1 MRHAFRF
8 WPSIVLALALPFA
21 GYSQGAVS
29 INDTTFYLIS
39 EAQARTVILLD
50 ADATALERENAL
62 LRQRLAVKDSII
74 DARSGQVGHY
84 AAIDTAQVGIIESR
98 GERIEQGKRERRRAK
113 ARQVWADI
121 KGAWREVTIA
131 VSAAGA
137 GYAVGHFSTR

>member
-1 MRHAFRF
+1 M
-8 WPSIVLALALPFA
+8 LALAVNSVA
-21 GYSQGAVS
+21 YSQGAVS
-29 INDTTFYLIS
+29 INDTTFYLIT
-39 EAQARTVILLD
+39 EGQARTVILLD

-74 DARSGQVGHY
+74 EARSGQVGHY

-98 GERIEQGKRERRRAK
+98 GERIEQTKRQRRREK
-113 ARQVWADI
+113 ARKVWADI
-121 KGAWREVTIA
+121 KGAWREITIA

>member
-1 MRHAFRF
+1 
-8 WPSIVLALALPFA
+8 VLALALPFA

-98 GERIEQGKRERRRAK
+98 GERIELSKRQKRREK
-113 ARQVWADI
+113 ARKVWADI
-121 KGAWREVTIA
+121 KGAWREITIA

>member
-1 MRHAFRF
+1 M
-8 WPSIVLALALPFA
+8 LALALPFA

-98 GERIEQGKRERRRAK
+98 GERIELSKRQKRREK
-113 ARQVWADI
+113 ARKVWADI
-121 KGAWREVTIA
+121 KGAWREITIA

>member
-1 MRHAFRF
+1 M
-8 WPSIVLALALPFA
+8 LALALPSVA
-21 GYSQGAVS
+21 YSQDAVS

-74 DARSGQVGHY
+74 EARSGQVGHY

-98 GERIEQGKRERRRAK
+98 GERIEQTKRQQRRAK
-113 ARQVWADI
+113 ARKVWADI
-121 KGAWREVTIA
+121 KGAWREITIA

-137 GYAVGHFSTR
+137 GYAVGYVSTR

>member
-1 MRHAFRF
+1 
-8 WPSIVLALALPFA
+8 LPFA

>member
-1 MRHAFRF
+1 VA
-8 WPSIVLALALPFA
+8 
-21 GYSQGAVS
+21 YSQGAVS
-29 INDTTFYLIS
+29 INDTTFYLIT
-39 EAQARTVILLD
+39 EGQARTVILLD

-74 DARSGQVGHY
+74 EARSGQVGHY

-98 GERIEQGKRERRRAK
+98 GERIELSKRQKRREK
-113 ARQVWADI
+113 ARKVWADI
-121 KGAWREVTIA
+121 KGAWREITIA

>member
-1 MRHAFRF
+1 
-8 WPSIVLALALPFA
+8 VLALAVNSVA
-21 GYSQGAVS
+21 YSQGAVS
-29 INDTTFYLIS
+29 INDTTFYLIT
-39 EAQARTVILLD
+39 EGQARTVILLD

-74 DARSGQVGHY
+74 EARSGQVGHY

-98 GERIEQGKRERRRAK
+98 GERIEQTKRQRRREK
-113 ARQVWADI
+113 ARKVWADI
-121 KGAWREVTIA
+121 KGAWREITIA

>member
-1 MRHAFRF
+1 M
-8 WPSIVLALALPFA
+8 ALPFVA
-21 GYSQGAVS
+21 YSQGAVS

-74 DARSGQVGHY
+74 EARSGQVGHY
-84 AAIDTAQVGIIESR
+84 AAIDTAQVGVIESR
-98 GERIEQGKRERRRAK
+98 GDRIEQTKRQKRRAK
-113 ARQVWADI
+113 ARKVWADI

-137 GYAVGHFSTR
+137 GYAVGHFSAR